1 MVMPRLAV
9 KPRIIAGRMS
19 KLHIE
24 RSMEMNKGLIS
35 VWVVTLLL
43 LLPTLGWPE
52 GQIYKVVDKDGNV
65 TFTDQR
71 PSGDAEPMDLP
82 PLSVI
87 ESDLPPPSTSAAG
100 ADDAETDAPPTPR
113 ELRRQ
118 FRDFSITQP
127 LQEETFWGTENTVVV
142 AWGSSNEIPPELSVM
157 LYVDGEG
164 QKASGQGS
172 VTLTLDRGEHQVYA
186 ELRDQRNR
194 RIVTSPTVTFF
205 IKQHSANFRRPGIGM
220 RNGTP

>member
-1 MVMPRLAV
+1 
-9 KPRIIAGRMS
+9 
-19 KLHIE
+19 
-24 RSMEMNKGLIS
+24 MNKGLIS

-127 LQEETFWGTENTVVV
+127 LQEETFWGTANTVVV
-142 AWGSSNEIPPELSVM
+142 AWGTAQPVPPELKAR
-157 LYVDGEG
+157 LYVDGVA
-164 QKASGQGS
+164 QPVPASGS
-172 VTLTLDRGEHQVYA
+172 LSLTLERGEHQVYA
-186 ELRDQRNR
+186 ELLDARGRQ
-194 RIVTSPTVTFF
+194 IVATERVVFF
-205 IKQHSANFRRPGIGM
+205 VKQASVGFRRSPGGAPA
-220 RNGTP
+220 RQSP